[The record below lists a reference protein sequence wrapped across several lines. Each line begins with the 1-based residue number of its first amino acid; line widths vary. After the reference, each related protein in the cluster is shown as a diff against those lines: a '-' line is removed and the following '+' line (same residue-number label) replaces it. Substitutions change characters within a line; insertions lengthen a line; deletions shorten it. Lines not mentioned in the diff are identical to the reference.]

1 MKTISLKKVAVVAVA
16 SLGFGLL
23 SVVPANAVVTTART
37 ILVDDA
43 AGTTFDDA
51 SQVVY
56 GAIGV
61 AASAKIGITTAT
73 GTDAAE
79 TISVTPTIA
88 SKPSASALTVGTV
101 GAGTVGMVT
110 TGIDTNAALVLVAN
124 AASAKYGAD
133 VSNGVET
140 LAWSAGTVP
149 ALTGKQIG
157 ALTITADVAGTYVVD
172 VTPSTS
178 TGSGTNTKAT
188 VTFHIANLYATTAD
202 GLSSGK
208 QDKLTA
214 NGVAGPYNT
223 VTLTF
228 TPTASASRLLSVS
241 GAGATITSV
250 AAPTSGSATVATDK
264 LTAVVTDDG
273 TVNEVAVV
281 IATPTAGTV
290 TVSAFAPSQGGIYS
304 TTPYG
309 TVTITVGAAAQ
320 NGTLSVANSTS
331 LLDASSPSTWS
342 TITADET
349 ALASANASVATNNN
363 SEEVAMIKVVLKD
376 TLTNLMPDGTVV
388 SATISGP
395 GTLNIGTSAPSS
407 ALGRAVSIA
416 TAGGAGAAFIGV
428 YRDGTAGK
436 ATITITVGTTTI
448 ATETVTFYGAA
459 ASYTATV
466 AKKHIA
472 SSGSSTAGVITVA
485 VKDKDG
491 NAVPSSVV
499 YASVGTSTIASI
511 DSSATSDSTG
521 VATFAATGLVGKFGS
536 VPVTF
541 SNATT
546 AATVSTS
553 ATFGVSSIVA
563 ASVVAAADKTT
574 YAAGAPITW
583 TLTFKDSNGLGL
595 PDGSYAAGDLLAN
608 SAANP
613 VASAALASTPFLGN
627 ASLTLVA
634 GVATAI
640 GYAPLTG
647 GPVSYTWTLRGTA
660 GDAASTN
667 LAAALQGTKVS
678 ASATVT
684 DATAGLITQID
695 ALNAKIV
702 ALNALIAKIMKKLG
716 VK

>member
-1 MKTISLKKVAVVAVA
+1 VKTISLKKVAVVAVA

-23 SVVPANAVVTTART
+23 SVVPANAAVTTART
-37 ILVDDA
+37 IFVDDSG
-43 AGTTFDDA
+43 GTTYNDA
-51 SQVVY
+51 SQIVY

-61 AASAKIGITTAT
+61 AVTVDIGITTVTAA
-73 GTDAAE
+73 DAAE
-79 TISVTPTIA
+79 TISVTPSVV
-88 SKPSASALTVGTV
+88 SKPAASSLTVGQ
-101 GAGTVGMVT
+101 AGTAKVGMIT
-110 TGIDTNAALVLVAN
+110 TGFDNTAAMATTAADSKWTLATSAGVNTLAFNATTGPAL
-124 AASAKYGAD
+124 SAKRLGD
-133 VSNGVET
+133 LS
-140 LAWSAGTVP
+140 L
-149 ALTGKQIG
+149 
-157 ALTITADVAGTYVVD
+157 TADVAGTYVID
-172 VTPSTS
+172 VTPSST

-188 VTFHIANLYATTAD
+188 VTFYIADLYATTAD

-250 AAPTSGSATVATDK
+250 AAPTGGSATVATDK
-264 LTAVVTDDG
+264 LTAVVADDG

-290 TVSAFAPSQGGIYS
+290 TVNAFAPSQGGIYS

-309 TVTITVGAAAQ
+309 TVTITVGAAAL

-331 LLDASSPSTWS
+331 ILDASSPASWS

-349 ALASANASVATNNN
+349 ALASANATTVTNNN

-395 GTLNIGTSAPSS
+395 GNLNIGTSEPTA
-407 ALGRAVSIA
+407 ALGRAVSVA
-416 TAGGAGAAFIGV
+416 TTGSAGAAFIGV

-436 ATITITVGTTTI
+436 ATVTITVGTTTI

-595 PDGSYAAGDLLAN
+595 PDGTYTAGDLLAS

-613 VASAALASTPFLGN
+613 VASAALASTPFVGN
-627 ASLTLVA
+627 VNLALVA
-634 GVATAI
+634 GVATAT

-684 DATAGLITQID
+684 DATFGLITQID